1 MDRMTGY
8 LPHWLVIGFL
18 MVTGTAIAIAQQ
30 PGAGQQ
36 MYSMTMMMNRMD
48 SLMTEM
54 HGMLPGER
62 HMMTGTSMH
71 GMMMMDSQTAT
82 DSLAWAMNATGSSM
96 RDMMARMHQLLGE
109 QGFIQGHGRQETLF
123 DEVMMCWSGIL
134 LVAVKHWGRSPCE
147 GGRDVFYARI
157 RRRLVWPF
165 VVDACSRGCGADH
178 PWEFTSQAGGGI
190 AA

>member
-54 HGMLPGER
+54 HGMLPGAH
-62 HMMTGTSMH
+62 HMMSGSSMH
-71 GMMMMDSQTAT
+71 GMMMTDSQTAT

-109 QGFIQGHGRQETLF
+109 QGFIQGHGRQETLAAMQRSMQT
-123 DEVMMCWSGIL
+123 MMKSYQGMMHEMQTL
-134 LVAVKHWGRSPCE
+134 RMRPG
-147 GGRDVFYARI
+147 ARAES
-157 RRRLVWPF
+157 LMK
-165 VVDACSRGCGADH
+165 
-178 PWEFTSQAGGGI
+178 
-190 AA
+190 